1 MRMKKHQEDNRSNV
15 LERKRTED
23 LRLNIAQIQQ
33 KLEHKLVDGKNTTQ
47 ELERV
52 TKERCSLGNEN
63 MRLLHRVAFLEEH
76 TKELKLGMKQVA
88 KVFVLG
94 VVKCIFL
101 DPELS

>member
-1 MRMKKHQEDNRSNV
+1 MSDSIQAVFMRMKEHQEENRSDA
-15 LERKRTED
+15 LDRKQTDD
-23 LRLNIAQIQQ
+23 LMLNIAQIQQ

-76 TKELKLGMKQVA
+76 TKELKHGMKQVD
-88 KVFVLG
+88 K
-94 VVKCIFL
+94 
-101 DPELS
+101 